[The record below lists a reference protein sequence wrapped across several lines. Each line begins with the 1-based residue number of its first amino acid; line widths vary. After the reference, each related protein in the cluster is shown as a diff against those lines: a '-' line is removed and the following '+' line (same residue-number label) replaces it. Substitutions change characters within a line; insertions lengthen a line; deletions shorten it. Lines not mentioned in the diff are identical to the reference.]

1 MATFFRNDLDVIHP
15 ELGEKVGA
23 VFTERLGGVSSG
35 PWGGKD
41 GIMGLNVG
49 THVGDNVGCVC
60 MNRNIVAQMTE
71 DAPRWMTQVHGT
83 TVVDAE
89 LIDTDAVEAD
99 AATSVTPGVVCV
111 VQVADCLPVLLAET
125 QGRGVA
131 SVHAGWRSLSAG
143 IIEKTVAR
151 LRERLGDDAAE
162 IKAWLGPRIGD
173 DDFETNEA
181 TARVFTEHFGDVPGA
196 VKPSENEGKVFLS
209 LARYAEAALNKVGVT
224 AIEDCGLSTVT
235 DDVHFYSYRRDG
247 EKTGRHAAAV
257 WIKAAA
263 PENK

>member
-1 MATFFRNDLDVIHP
+1 M
-15 ELGEKVGA
+15 
-23 VFTERLGGVSSG
+23 
-35 PWGGKD
+35 
-41 GIMGLNVG
+41 
-49 THVGDNVGCVC
+49 
-60 MNRNIVAQMTE
+60 
-71 DAPRWMTQVHGT
+71 
-83 TVVDAE
+83 DAE

-131 SVHAGWRSLSAG
+131 AVHAGWRSLSAG

-181 TARVFTEHFGDVPGA
+181 TARTFAEHFGDVPGA

-209 LARYAEAALNKVGVT
+209 LAKYAEAALNKVGVT
-224 AIEDCGLSTVT
+224 AIEDCGLSTVA

-257 WIKAAA
+257 WLKAAA